1 MRIGILLP
9 SLFAATLLSTVALAD
24 NNDDNNDKGAL
35 RGSSAKERVVRES
48 RSRDAKERAHV
59 QTKETSI
66 RPASKAPAKLADKRG
81 CSTDDGSSCSKTG
94 EKAVKTQQIQ
104 SQKVGEAKMPSRLL
118 DRGCATEDGNGCS
131 SSSKPH
137 ADGAGKASGGERA
150 YMVQSAKS
158 AQTTEEIMKMR
169 KEVDAK
175 RMLDMLK
182 LKMCARDGSCGD
194 ANDF

>member
-24 NNDDNNDKGAL
+24 NNDDNNDKGTL

-48 RSRDAKERAHV
+48 RSREAKERAHA
-59 QTKETSI
+59 QTKETV

-81 CSTDDGSSCSKTG
+81 CSTDDGSSCSKAG

-118 DRGCATEDGNGCS
+118 ERGCATEDGNGCS

-137 ADGAGKASGGERA
+137 ADGASKASGGQRP
-150 YMVQSAKS
+150 YMVQSADN
-158 AQTTEEIMKMR
+158 AAITEEIMKMR

-175 RMLDMLK
+175 RLLDMLK

-194 ANDF
+194 AEDF